1 MAKKLDC
8 DRKTVINYEQGV
20 CEPKTSQLFQWLS
33 VCKIDL
39 KPLAAQLQNIKN
51 SVFVIFAIAYL
62 SSEFM
67 MSLYISLLVLLLTF
81 GVIRK
86 NIVIATSTSI
96 LLFMNLI
103 EYYTFLFLMD
113 FLSSLDNKTPW
124 HSSLIFIAQAVI
136 SFSIIFL
143 LMYQNSIVRLPLFK
157 PWYHN
162 RGNNSLL
169 IVTHAYFTIT
179 SLITALEYVL
189 HRVYSFKNLAFLYNN
204 YENFIYAGW
213 AVIMATL
220 LSMVTNDLN
229 KQP

>member
-1 MAKKLDC
+1 MLDGNDLKSIRKNAGISQTEMAKKLDC

-20 CEPKTSQLFQWLS
+20 CELKTSQLFRWLS
-33 VCKIDL
+33 ICKIDL

-113 FLSSLDNKTPW
+113 FLSSLGNKTPW

-143 LMYQNSIVRLPLFK
+143 LMYQNNIVRLPLFK
-157 PWYHN
+157 P
-162 RGNNSLL
+162 
-169 IVTHAYFTIT
+169 
-179 SLITALEYVL
+179 
-189 HRVYSFKNLAFLYNN
+189 
-204 YENFIYAGW
+204 
-213 AVIMATL
+213 
-220 LSMVTNDLN
+220 
-229 KQP
+229 